1 MDPGKALRAL
11 TRTSA
16 AAVSVAILVTTAS
29 QTARADDAAQILKAM
44 TDYTGAQKS
53 ISAAFDSDIEVI
65 TPELQ
70 KIQFTSSGQMSLNRP
85 DRLRI
90 RRTGGYADVELTYD
104 GKTLSLYG
112 NNAKSYV
119 QADAAGTIDQLID
132 TLQAKTGAAMPGTD
146 LLLRNSYDELMATVI
161 DAKHIGQG
169 VVDGVECEHLAFRGI
184 DTDWQIR
191 IEAGARPIPR
201 KYIITSKTLVGA
213 PQYTLRIKDW
223 KTDAIADADTFVFKP
238 PTGATKASLDSSVMV
253 EIRRTST
260 RHTCRSQ
267 TMTIS
272 SRKAILLIATAAG
285 FAGGLLWSGNG
296 TIDGGFV
303 SGAEARV
310 GRPLTPMSYAGVAR
324 RTTRR
329 AVVGGA
335 VVGGAV
341 AAGAY
346 AAPACAQVVDAY
358 GRIYTQC

>member
-1 MDPGKALRAL
+1 MDMRPATFLRTETCATL
-11 TRTSA
+11 GAATAAVILLAATSA
-16 AAVSVAILVTTAS
+16 A
-29 QTARADDAAQILKAM
+29 RANDPATILKSM
-44 TDYTGAQKS
+44 TDYLGGQKS
-53 ISAAFDSDIEVI
+53 LSASFDSDIEII

-70 KIQFTSSGQMSLNRP
+70 KIQFASSGQMKLSRP
-85 DRLRI
+85 DKLRI

-191 IEAGARPIPR
+191 IEAVGRR
-201 KYIITSKTLVGA
+201 RHGKYIITRKTLVGA

-253 EIRRTST
+253 EFDELPPGI
-260 RHTCRSQ
+260 
-267 TMTIS
+267 
-272 SRKAILLIATAAG
+272 
-285 FAGGLLWSGNG
+285 
-296 TIDGGFV
+296 
-303 SGAEARV
+303 
-310 GRPLTPMSYAGVAR
+310 P
-324 RTTRR
+324 
-329 AVVGGA
+329 
-335 VVGGAV
+335 
-341 AAGAY
+341 AGAK
-346 AAPACAQVVDAY
+346 Q
-358 GRIYTQC
+358 